1 MYLMLLSLCKRDP
14 DGYDWIVATRMGCAD
29 HVAIIFCLC
38 AAAPVS
44 IITNDGRHIVGIL
57 RGYDQA
63 TNLIVDECFE
73 RIYREDAGTETIV
86 LGLYVVRGD
95 SIAVIGELDEEADAA
110 IDFGKIRA
118 PPLKDVAH

>member
-1 MYLMLLSLCKRDP
+1 MNVTDTSELL
-14 DGYDWIVATRMGCAD
+14 ATGMCSTD
-29 HVAIIFCLC
+29 HVAFFSCC
-38 AAAPVS
+38 AAPVS

-63 TNLIVDECFE
+63 TNLIVDESFE

-110 IDFGKIRA
+110 IDFSKIRA

>member
-1 MYLMLLSLCKRDP
+1 MDAIGLSLP
-14 DGYDWIVATRMGCAD
+14 VCAALTTCQLFS
-29 HVAIIFCLC
+29 VC

-63 TNLIVDECFE
+63 TNLIVDESFE
-73 RIYREDAGTETIV
+73 RIYREDAGTETII

-110 IDFGKIRA
+110 IDFSQIRA